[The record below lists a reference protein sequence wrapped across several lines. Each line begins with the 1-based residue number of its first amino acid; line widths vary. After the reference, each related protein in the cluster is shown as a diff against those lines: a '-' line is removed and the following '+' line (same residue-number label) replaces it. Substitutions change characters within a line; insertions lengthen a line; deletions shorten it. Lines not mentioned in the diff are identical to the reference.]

1 MKWLTPILPYLAVAI
16 GIFWFQHAFLT
27 LVGFHLA
34 ILLSLVLARSSVP
47 VSILFK
53 SKNIRWVVLSVVL
66 CGSSGLSLNFL
77 WSYFGV
83 IDDLPNRIEAL
94 GLTKTTW
101 PLFIAYFSLVNP
113 LVEEYFWRG
122 YLGSATR
129 HLYPSDFL
137 YSGFHGLVLMGKIQA
152 SVVLYSLI
160 VLVLAGWFWRQLAR
174 INGGLLAPMLGHMA
188 ADFTILMVIYRMSLT

>member
-16 GIFWFQHAFLT
+16 GMFWFQHAFLA

-34 ILLSLVLARSSVP
+34 ILLSLGLARSSVS

-53 SKNIRWVVLSVVL
+53 SKNIRWVVLSVLL
-66 CGSSGLSLNFL
+66 CSSSGLSLYFL

-83 IDDLPNRIEAL
+83 TDDLPNRIEAL

-101 PLFIAYFSLVNP
+101 PLFIAYFALVNP

-122 YLGSATR
+122 YLGSPTR

-137 YSGFHGLVLMGKIQA
+137 YSGFHGLVLIGKMQA

-188 ADFTILMVIYRMSLT
+188 ADFTILMVIYRMFLT